1 MAGCGV
7 SVAATD
13 RIARTIPA
21 PAMDD
26 GRPRKRRWHIVPGY
40 PLISLVIYLAALWG
54 LAAAV
59 IAILLLI

>member
-1 MAGCGV
+1 M
-7 SVAATD
+7 TD
-13 RIARTIPA
+13 QIARTIPTS
-21 PAMDD
+21 AMDD

-59 IAILLLI
+59 IATLLLI

>member
-1 MAGCGV
+1 M
-7 SVAATD
+7 TD
-13 RIARTIPA
+13 RLAGTIPTRA
-21 PAMDD
+21 VDD

-54 LAAAV
+54 LAAAA